1 MKRVNDGDRRD
12 RVSNRAHSL
21 EELVLDLVGAD
32 DGPVGAVVQHL
43 AVRLLRAGG
52 SLEINILESIPV

>member
-12 RVSNRAHSL
+12 RVSNRAHAL

-43 AVRLLRAGG
+43 AVRLLRAR
-52 SLEINILESIPV
+52 SCL

>member
-1 MKRVNDGDRRD
+1 MDDRDRSD
-12 RVSNRAHSL
+12 RVSNWTHAL

-32 DGPVGAVVQHL
+32 DRPVGAVVQHL
-43 AVRLLRAGG
+43 LVRLLRAGG